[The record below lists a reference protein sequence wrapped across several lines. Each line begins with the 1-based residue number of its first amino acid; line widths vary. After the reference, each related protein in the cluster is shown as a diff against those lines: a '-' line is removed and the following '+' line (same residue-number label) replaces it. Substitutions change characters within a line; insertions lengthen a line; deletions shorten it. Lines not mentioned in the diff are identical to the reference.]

1 MNKSFGVQAMNR
13 IKFSVMLFL
22 FLGIVPAAL
31 AQNSCPAI
39 VQTALDAADEL
50 CANTGRNQ
58 ACYGHIAL
66 SAVAQPTV
74 TDFRFE
80 QVGDVT
86 DVSKIQSLRLN
97 PMDVAADTWG
107 VVVMRLQAN
116 LPDSLPGQNVTFLL
130 FGDVEITNAV
140 TPDTEDHF
148 TPMQAFLLR
157 TGIEDAQCAEAPSSG
172 VLVQTPEGV
181 SEVAFNVNGVD
192 VSMGSTVLF
201 RAQAEGDLTIS
212 TLEGSAF
219 VESEENVIPILAGTR
234 LNVPIDIQLRI
245 RPNAR
250 LVPEPYELRRLRGL
264 PLRLLQR
271 RIDINRPLT
280 PQDMRELQRRLL
292 TGEPICG
299 EEPFPSCDHVPRRS
313 LVRLM
318 RAGRERLEGR
328 LQCVFR
334 RFPNEQ
340 PLPANESRPF
350 CDTLPPDTLPCVF
363 LPGSDQPPLPEN
375 ERRPFCPQLPPDSKP
390 SNSG

>member
-1 MNKSFGVQAMNR
+1 MNR
-13 IKFSVMLFL
+13 LKFAVIAFVLLCFIPM
-22 FLGIVPAAL
+22 AL
-31 AQNSCPAI
+31 AQNSCPTI

-58 ACYGHIAL
+58 ACYGHVAL
-66 SAVAQPTV
+66 SAVAQPTAA
-74 TDFRFE
+74 DFKFE

-140 TPDTEDHF
+140 TAETEDNF

-157 TGIEDAQCAEAPSSG
+157 TGIEDAQCDDAPASG

-201 RAQAEGDLTIS
+201 RAQAEGDMTIS

-219 VESEENVIPILAGTR
+219 VESEQEVVPVLAGTR
-234 LNVPIDIQLRI
+234 LNVPIDRELRAD
-245 RPNAR
+245 RNAR
-250 LVPEPYELRRLRGL
+250 LVPEPYELRRLGGL

-280 PQDMRELQRRLL
+280 RQEMRELQRRLL
-292 TGEPICG
+292 TGEPVCG

-313 LVRLM
+313 LIRLL
-318 RAGRERLEGR
+318 RAGRDRLEER

-340 PLPANESRPF
+340 QLSADETRPF

-363 LPGSDQPPLPEN
+363 LPGADQPPLPEN
-375 ERRPFCPQLPPDSKP
+375 ERRPYCPQLPPDP
-390 SNSG
+390 ASG

>member
-1 MNKSFGVQAMNR
+1 MNR
-13 IKFSVMLFL
+13 LKSAVITFVLLCF
-22 FLGIVPAAL
+22 VPAAL
-31 AQNSCPAI
+31 AQSDCPAI

-50 CANTGRNQ
+50 CADTGRNQ
-58 ACYGHIAL
+58 ACYGHVAL
-66 SAVAQPTV
+66 SAVAQPSAA
-74 TDFRFE
+74 DFTFE
-80 QVGDVT
+80 QVGDVV
-86 DVSKIQSLRLN
+86 DVSTIQSLRLN

-107 VVVMRLQAN
+107 VVLMRLQAN
-116 LPDSLPGQNVTFLL
+116 LPESLPGQNVTFLM

-140 TPDTEDHF
+140 TEDSEDNF

-157 TGIEDAQCAEAPSSG
+157 TGIEDAQCDEAPASG

-201 RAQAEGDLTIS
+201 RAEAEGDMTIS

-219 VESEENVIPILAGTR
+219 VDSADEVVPVVAGTR
-234 LNVPIDIQLRI
+234 LNVPIDRQLRAD
-245 RPNAR
+245 RNAR
-250 LVPEPYELRRLRGL
+250 LVPEPYELRRLGGL
-264 PLRLLQR
+264 PLRLLER
-271 RIDINRPLT
+271 RIDINQPLT
-280 PQDMRELQRRLL
+280 RQDMRELQRRLI

-318 RAGRERLEGR
+318 RAGRERLEER

-340 PLPANESRPF
+340 PLSTDETRPF
-350 CDTLPPDTLPCVF
+350 CDTLPPDTLPCAF
-363 LPGSDQPPLPEN
+363 LPASDQPQLPEN
-375 ERRPFCPQLPPDSKP
+375 ERRPLCPQLPPDP
-390 SNSG
+390 A